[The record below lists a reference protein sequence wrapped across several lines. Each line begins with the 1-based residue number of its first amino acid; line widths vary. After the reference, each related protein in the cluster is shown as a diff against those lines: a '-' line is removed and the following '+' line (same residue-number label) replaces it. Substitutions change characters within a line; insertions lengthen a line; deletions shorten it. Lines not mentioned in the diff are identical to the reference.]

1 MIERENLPAVI
12 ATQAMT
18 VLTEQRESLVGRGL
32 VALKKDNDALY
43 RQARVVFHRK
53 NNTSSWNE
61 TDDPTLFSA
70 FKTFQKLSAEN
81 FGKAYWPL
89 SILYHEKRDIKG
101 DQNPTQHYAQLAFDW
116 CYENRANQDV
126 ELWRDLGNMFR
137 IGWGV
142 EQNDGE
148 AVYWYHKAA
157 EQGDSGGQFN
167 LGAMYCNGEGV
178 PQDYDEAL
186 KWFREA
192 ADQGDAYGQFNL
204 GAMYSNGHGVPQDYQ
219 EAVKW
224 FRKAADQ
231 GDADGQSNLGAMY
244 DNGTG
249 VPKDDDEAA
258 KWYRLAAAQGNA
270 SAQYNLG
277 VMYHNGHGVPQDYD
291 EASKWYQLAA
301 NQGNDD
307 AQFILGEMYREG
319 NGVPKDFDESIRW
332 CRLAAGQGHAKAIS
346 RLALLALFEELKG
359 KL

>member
-1 MIERENLPAVI
+1 MTERENLPTVI

-18 VLTEQRESLVGRGL
+18 VQTEQRESLVGRGL

-53 NNTSSWNE
+53 NNTSSWDE

-81 FGKAYWPL
+81 YGKAYYPL
-89 SILYHEKRDIKG
+89 SILHHEKRDIKG

-167 LGAMYCNGEGV
+167 LGVMYEDGCGVEQNPELAVYWYRKAAEQGDADAQSNLGAMYCNGEGV

-204 GAMYSNGHGVPQDYQ
+204 GAMY
-219 EAVKW
+219 
-224 FRKAADQ
+224 
-231 GDADGQSNLGAMY
+231 

-249 VPKDDDEAA
+249 VPRKKAQA
-258 KWYRLAAAQGNA
+258 ITWYQLAAAQGHA
-270 SAQYNLG
+270 EAQNLLKL
-277 VMYHNGHGVPQDYD
+277 HD
-291 EASKWYQLAA
+291 EETQAFKKLI
-301 NQGNDD
+301 D
-307 AQFILGEMYREG
+307 
-319 NGVPKDFDESIRW
+319 
-332 CRLAAGQGHAKAIS
+332 
-346 RLALLALFEELKG
+346 LFLK
-359 KL
+359 K

>member
-1 MIERENLPAVI
+1 MTERENLPTVI
-12 ATQAMT
+12 ATQAMA

-53 NNTSSWNE
+53 NNTSSWDE

-137 IGWGV
+137 SGWGV

-167 LGAMYCNGEGV
+167 LGVMYEDGCGVEQNPELAVYWYRKAAEQGDTAAQFNLGVIYSEGQGVRQDYEEAVKWYRLAADQGDADAQSNLGAMYCKGEGV
-178 PQDYDEAL
+178 PQDYDEAV

-192 ADQGDAYGQFNL
+192 ADQGDAVGQF
-204 GAMYSNGHGVPQDYQ
+204 
-219 EAVKW
+219 
-224 FRKAADQ
+224 
-231 GDADGQSNLGAMY
+231 NLGAMY

-249 VPKDDDEAA
+249 VPRKKAQA
-258 KWYRLAAAQGNA
+258 ITWYQLAAAQGHA
-270 SAQYNLG
+270 EAQNLLKL
-277 VMYHNGHGVPQDYD
+277 HD
-291 EASKWYQLAA
+291 EETQTFTK
-301 NQGNDD
+301 
-307 AQFILGEMYREG
+307 
-319 NGVPKDFDESIRW
+319 
-332 CRLAAGQGHAKAIS
+332 
-346 RLALLALFEELKG
+346 